1 MAIDGA
7 SPCPFCGSDDSCIDS
22 SVDVSVH
29 VHCNSCYCRG
39 PFADYGDNGMSSVGK
54 AVRLWN
60 QRKPLVSTGTPS
72 NSTIFQSIDEQDPAV
87 GSLTRKLESAF
98 DEPRYAGDG
107 K

>member
-29 VHCNSCYCRG
+29 VHCNSCYSRC
-39 PFADYGDNGMSSVGK
+39 PLEWTVAD
-54 AVRLWN
+54 AIQHWN

-72 NSTIFQSIDEQDPAV
+72 KSTIFQSIDEQDPAV